1 MLSSEKKEFIAVLA
15 VIAIAI
21 LIFSFALF
29 GTAGT
34 RVIFGLLIALL
45 PFYLILG
52 SFNIA
57 EGEKIVFSILLG
69 LTLFPSLAYLLGFAV
84 SFRIAVAITFI
95 ALVGV
100 AIALKKFK
108 TKKTED

>member
-1 MLSSEKKEFIAVLA
+1 MENNGKKEFIAVLP
-15 VIAIAI
+15 AIALAV

-29 GTAGT
+29 GIAGA
-34 RVIFGLLIALL
+34 RVVLGLLIVSL

-52 SFNIA
+52 NFNIV

-69 LTLFPSLAYLLGFAV
+69 LTLFPSLAYILGFAV
-84 SFRIAVAITFI
+84 SFRIAIAITFI
-95 ALVGV
+95 ALVGA

-108 TKKTED
+108 AKASN